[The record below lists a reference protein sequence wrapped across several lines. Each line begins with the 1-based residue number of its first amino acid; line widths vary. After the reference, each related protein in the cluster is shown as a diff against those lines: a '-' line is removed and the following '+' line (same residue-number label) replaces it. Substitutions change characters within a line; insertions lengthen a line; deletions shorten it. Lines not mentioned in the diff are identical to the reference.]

1 MGRINVLGF
10 DIANLIA
17 AGEVVDR
24 PASVVK
30 ELLENAVDSGARH
43 ITVEIRNGGITHIR
57 VSDDGCGMEADDIPL
72 CVLRH
77 ATSKIKTSDDL
88 NGILTLGFR
97 GEALAAIASVTKL
110 EIYSKRPGDN
120 IGTYMLCEGGEIVEL
135 CEAGCSEGTTVIASE
150 LFFNVPARRK
160 FLKRDATEGAKISEI
175 VEKIALSTPNVS
187 IKYIYDSQ
195 VRFMTPGDGNLKN
208 AAYAVYGRKIASRL
222 VEVDRTENGIRV
234 YGYVTDADM
243 NFAKRSQEL
252 FFVNGRYVRSPLLFA
267 SLERAY
273 VSKIPSDRFPMS
285 ILNIAVPP
293 EAVDVNV
300 HPTKLEVKF
309 SNERIVSEAVHF
321 AVLTALEKSVSRPEM
336 VFGAPLGGSSS
347 TAGEMPKKR
356 DDFFVS
362 GKDAIKVL
370 NAFVPVEKDKTQK
383 NVQASIDDLGK
394 ATVVKKD
401 NNVRSTGVASGIMAG
416 YNIPKVPTQM
426 PTFEQASSSSL
437 PQVDD
442 GAVKSD
448 DIYSV
453 SVKMT
458 EEKEIVK
465 AIKTASGTTPEIKK
479 DTAAP
484 ISSESRERG
493 RIPKYSI
500 IGEAFNCYVIVELED
515 RLLMIDKHAA
525 HERILFD
532 SLCERM
538 KKKEKESQSLIAP
551 LEMTLTDDEL
561 LCATEYLDS
570 IKSVGFDITLDG
582 KEKTL
587 SIHAIPTLIDASVAC
602 EMISAIISRIC
613 EGIGTVESTEAE
625 FFEKAL
631 YQASCKAAIKGGKY
645 YGIEH
650 IKWIC
655 DRLLKDPGEDGKVIK
670 TCPHGRPVAFEIKK
684 SSIERQFSRL
694 E

>member
-88 NGILTLGFR
+88 NGILSLGFR

-110 EIYSKRPGDN
+110 EIYSKRPGDG

-150 LFFNVPARRK
+150 LFYNVPARRK

-175 VEKIALSTPNVS
+175 VEKIALSVPNIS

-208 AAYAVYGRKIASRL
+208 TAYAVYGRKIASRL
-222 VEVDRTENGIRV
+222 VEVDRAENGIRV
-234 YGYVTDADM
+234 YGYVTDADL

-309 SNERIVSEAVHF
+309 SNERIISEAVHF

-336 VFGAPLGGSSS
+336 VFGASLGGSDKN
-347 TAGEMPKKR
+347 TEKIPKKR

-383 NVQASIDDLGK
+383 SVQASIEELDPSIES
-394 ATVVKKD
+394 KKD
-401 NNVRSTGVASGIMAG
+401 NKLKLPGVAAGIMAG
-416 YNIPKVPTQM
+416 YNIPKTTTQIPSSEQVSSPIPTK
-426 PTFEQASSSSL
+426 T
-437 PQVDD
+437 DD
-442 GAVKSD
+442 KNIISAGISD
-448 DIYSV
+448 V
-453 SVKMT
+453 SVRATDETDNVSETLSEATT
-458 EEKEIVK
+458 EINNQNATPVSFEI
-465 AIKTASGTTPEIKK
+465 P
-479 DTAAP
+479 
-484 ISSESRERG
+484 ERG
-493 RIPKYSI
+493 SIPKYSI
-500 IGEAFNCYVIVELED
+500 VGEAFNCYVIVELED

-532 SLCERM
+532 GLCERI

-561 LCATEYLDS
+561 LCAEEYFDS
-570 IKSVGFDITLDG
+570 IKSVGFDITLDK

-587 SIHAIPTLIDASVAC
+587 RIQAIPTLIDASVAC

-613 EGIGTVESTEAE
+613 DGVGTVESTEAE

-631 YQASCKAAIKGGKY
+631 YQASCKAAIKGGRY

-655 DRLLKDPGEDGKVIK
+655 DRLLKNPGEDGKVIK